1 MNNWEKVN
9 LIGVIATS
17 EEVKRTYDKERVF
30 INKNNDIQFYVK
42 IISTTPYDYPE
53 ENNKTKYVSC
63 FSSHITE
70 FYTDD
75 YLKSEDERI
84 NDFIEYINDKFII
97 LKVEQKEDYTYV
109 NKYYYN
115 GIIKSIAKQSEY
127 LDRTQSLHPIPLFD
141 RNNSIDSKNLEQFLN
156 NIKNNK
162 ALGNIKSISTE
173 REDVPQYIFYKDE
186 SNDINVIGEINDYE
200 YFSLEGFNY
209 TFSDEIKYIK
219 LNDEDYKSL
228 IETDYNIVYISTE
241 LSQTIEKRLH
251 QEKNNLIN
259 MKDKEKKRDD
269 QKTEDDFLNYLFN
282 KLGEMKLIYKKQ
294 DILNFHTAMKTS
306 NLVILSG
313 MSGTGKSKLVKAYT
327 EALKIKGS
335 FKFIPVSPSWTDDTD
350 IIGYADTLNMIYR
363 PDDHGLVD
371 ILISASEKENENK
384 LYIICLDEMNLAR
397 IEHYFSQFLSI
408 LESDGDNRKLT
419 LYNKELGGKLYNST
433 KYKHEIPIGKNV
445 RFVGTANID
454 DTTYHFSNKVLD
466 RANLINLKVMP
477 FKELV
482 DVTRNEKVIFKTD
495 TDFANKYIESFV
507 NNDKSITLDS
517 KVIEF
522 IQEFHDLLVNISN
535 QFGIG
540 PRVVKQIDLYIK
552 NIPNNQEE
560 FTIKEGLDLQI
571 VQRVLTKLRGSSE
584 ELIELIGL
592 YDIKSKEVHSS
603 QLIDLIEKY
612 NDISEFKE
620 TKMQIL
626 AKAKELYLNGYTF

>member
-1 MNNWEKVN
+1 MNNWESVN

-17 EEVKRTYDKERVF
+17 DEIKRTYDKERIF
-30 INKNNDIQFYVK
+30 INKNNDIQFYVE

-53 ENNKTKYVSC
+53 ENNKTRYISC
-63 FSSHITE
+63 FASHITA

-75 YLKSEDERI
+75 PTKSEDERVD
-84 NDFIEYINDKFII
+84 DFLDYIDDKFI
-97 LKVEQKEDYTYV
+97 LLNVEQKEDYTYL

-115 GIIKSIAKQSEY
+115 GLIKSIEKQSED
-127 LDRTQSLHPIPLFD
+127 LDRNQSLHPIPLF
-141 RNNSIDSKNLEQFLN
+141 NQKNSKESNNLEEFLN

-162 ALGNIKSISTE
+162 ALGNIKNISKE
-173 REDVPQYIFYKDE
+173 REDVPQYIFYKDNN
-186 SNDINVIGEINDYE
+186 NDINVIGEINDYE
-200 YFSLEGFNY
+200 YFNLEGFNY
-209 TFSDEIKYIK
+209 DFSNEIKYIK
-219 LNDEDYKSL
+219 LNEEDYRSL

-241 LSQTIEKRLH
+241 LSQNIEKRLYEENKNVIKMNDSEKEINNQKFE
-251 QEKNNLIN
+251 QE
-259 MKDKEKKRDD
+259 
-269 QKTEDDFLNYLFN
+269 FLDYLFA
-282 KLGEMKLIYKKQ
+282 KLTELKLIYKKE
-294 DILNFHTAMKTS
+294 DVLNFHTAMKTS

-371 ILISASEKENENK
+371 TLIAASEKENENK
-384 LYIICLDEMNLAR
+384 LYIICFDEMNLAR

-433 KYKHEIPIGKNV
+433 KYKHEITIGKNV
-445 RFVGTANID
+445 RFVGTANVD

-477 FKELV
+477 FEDLVKITKKEKI
-482 DVTRNEKVIFKTD
+482 TIKTD
-495 TDFANKYIESFV
+495 VDFANKYIESFV
-507 NNDKSITLDS
+507 NNDKAIAFDENIINFL
-517 KVIEF
+517 
-522 IQEFHDLLVNISN
+522 QEFHNLLTTIHD

-540 PRVVKQIDLYIK
+540 PRVIKQIDSYLK
-552 NIPNNQEE
+552 NIPDNQDSLTFE
-560 FTIKEGLDLQI
+560 KGLDLQI
-571 VQRVLTKLRGSSE
+571 VQRILTKLRGSSE
-584 ELIELIGL
+584 ELTEIIGNYDPTTKEVSSSELIGL
-592 YDIKSKEVHSS
+592 
-603 QLIDLIEKY
+603 IEKY
-612 NDISEFKE
+612 KDISDFKE
-620 TKMQIL
+620 TKRHII